1 MNRSTR
7 ALACVAAT
15 LGCTW
20 GCAALAQTPQPAPCS
35 AAQSRQ
41 FDFWIGDWDVFTPD
55 GKLAGTN
62 RIAALY
68 GCVLHESW
76 KSATVAGQSF
86 NVFDTDRGVW
96 HQTWVD
102 STGSLLVIEGA
113 FHDGSLAMSDA
124 ALPGKKDPQQV
135 NEITWTPNADG
146 SVRQHWRVSADGGKT
161 WKTSFDGRYVRSSR
175 KQPPRGD

>member
-1 MNRSTR
+1 M
-7 ALACVAAT
+7 AAS
-15 LGCTW
+15 
-20 GCAALAQTPQPAPCS
+20 AQTPVAPCS
-35 AAQSRQ
+35 AAEAKQ
-41 FDFWIGDWDVFTPD
+41 FDFWVGDWDVFTPD

-62 RIAALY
+62 RIARLY

-76 KSATVAGQSF
+76 QNPKVQGQSF

-113 FHDGSLAMSDA
+113 FRNGSMTLSDA
-124 ALPGKKDPQQV
+124 TLPGKKDAKQV

-146 SVRQHWRVSADGGKT
+146 SVRQHWRISADGGKT
-161 WKTSFDGRYVRSSR
+161 WTTSFDGKYVRSKR
-175 KQPPRGD
+175 

>member
-1 MNRSTR
+1 MNRYLR
-7 ALACVAAT
+7 ALRRAA
-15 LGCTW
+15 
-20 GCAALAQTPQPAPCS
+20 AALGLAIPLAASAQAPAAPCPAPE
-35 AAQSRQ
+35 AKQ

-62 RIAALY
+62 RIAKIY

-76 KSATVAGQSF
+76 KAAKMEGQSF
-86 NVFDTDRGVW
+86 NIYDPDRGMW

-113 FHDGSLAMSDA
+113 FRDGSMRLSDA
-124 ALPGKKDPQQV
+124 TLPGKKDAKQL
-135 NEITWTPNADG
+135 NEIIWTPNADG

-161 WKTSFDGRYVRSSR
+161 WTTSFDGKYVRSR
-175 KQPPRGD
+175 R

>member
-1 MNRSTR
+1 MRDQDPVKR
-7 ALACVAAT
+7 AA
-15 LGCTW
+15 
-20 GCAALAQTPQPAPCS
+20 AALALGVALAASAQTPAPPCS
-35 AAQSRQ
+35 APEAKQ

-62 RIAALY
+62 RIARLY

-76 KSATVAGQSF
+76 QNPKVQGQSF
-86 NVFDTDRGVW
+86 NVFDADRGVW

-113 FHDGSLAMSDA
+113 LRSGAMVLSDA
-124 ALPGKKDPQQV
+124 TLPGKRDAKQV

-161 WKTSFDGRYVRSSR
+161 WTTSFDGKYVRATR
-175 KQPPRGD
+175 